1 VRWGSRLHGQDQE
14 IAGVLGEGSLHE
26 SIRFIST
33 KERYTSFE
41 SKLLPSNVLT
51 LRWHTGEEH
60 SEAWVLTGCS
70 QGGAECH
77 VFCDRYSGY
86 HDFFHWPGPTLRVE
100 LLRSG
105 TCFPIFF
112 CYIWRL
118 GLENSDLVI
127 LWFVLFLV
135 CREFLSFLALIVYEG
150 LLLAR
155 LNWNNRSNCR
165 LWSINKL
172 NFDTHSSV
180 AAD

>member
-1 VRWGSRLHGQDQE
+1 
-14 IAGVLGEGSLHE
+14 
-26 SIRFIST
+26 
-33 KERYTSFE
+33 
-41 SKLLPSNVLT
+41 
-51 LRWHTGEEH
+51 
-60 SEAWVLTGCS
+60 VLTGCS

-86 HDFFHWPGPTLRVE
+86 HDFFFHWPGPTLRGVTQIYMFPY
-100 LLRSG
+100 LLFHLTVGIR
-105 TCFPIFF
+105 
-112 CYIWRL
+112 
-118 GLENSDLVI
+118 ENSDLVI

-150 LLLAR
+150 LLFAR